1 MSAIEVTLVALAAWP
16 IGAGL
21 VSFAF
26 SGWRGGLYG
35 AHLIAAAGFRHVAET
50 FRLLTITGA
59 IELLTAH
66 RPAQAQG
73 LTVANDLG

>member
-1 MSAIEVTLVALAAWP
+1 M
-16 IGAGL
+16 GH
-21 VSFAF
+21 F
-26 SGWRGGLYG
+26 SVE
-35 AHLIAAAGFRHVAET
+35 IM
-50 FRLLTITGA
+50 RLPGQLSVEINILTITGA